1 MKRLRLILYPV
12 LFLIFVLL
20 TQSIYVVKETE
31 RAVKLRFGE
40 IVEFDVDPGIHF
52 KLPVVNTVRKF
63 DARILTLDAA
73 PQSYLTSE
81 KKALTVDSF
90 VKWRVSDVAKYFT
103 TTGGDEERLRR
114 LLIQRV
120 DAGLR
125 NEFGVRTVKEVVSGQ
140 RDELMDKLSNQL
152 NLIAKDELGV
162 EVIDLRVKKI
172 DLPPEVSESVF
183 NRMRTERD
191 RLAKELRAQGNEGA
205 EKIRAT
211 ADKDKTII
219 LADAYR
225 EAEETKGNGDATA
238 TAIYANAYSK
248 DPEFYDFT
256 RSLKAY
262 QSTFESK
269 SDILLIN
276 PDSDFFKYLDDSK
289 AKNK

>member
-1 MKRLRLILYPV
+1 MSTLRKILYPV
-12 LFLIFVLL
+12 LFLVFVLL

-40 IVEFDVDPGIHF
+40 IVEYDVEPGLHF

-90 VKWRVSDVAKYFT
+90 VKWRVSDVAKYYT
-103 TTGGDEERLRR
+103 TSGGDEERLRR

-125 NEFGVRTVKEVVSGQ
+125 NEFGSRTVKEVVSGQ
-140 RDELMDKLSNQL
+140 RDQLMDKLSNQL

-183 NRMRTERD
+183 NRMRTERE
-191 RLAKELRAQGNEGA
+191 RLAKELRAQGNEVA

-225 EAEETKGNGDATA
+225 EAEEIKGNGDATA
-238 TAIYANAYSK
+238 TATYANAYSK

-256 RSLKAY
+256 RSRTAY

-289 AKNK
+289 AKSK